1 MATTS
6 LWPIHNSGSK
16 AVKAIVRQVVEYAE
30 NEDKTKERAPA
41 KEKAST
47 ADPQATVK
55 SVMEYVSD
63 KNEGMKYVT
72 GINCTAEHAV
82 EEMMITKRRWPDKG
96 NRVLYHGYQSFMP
109 GEVTPEQ
116 AHRIGVK
123 LAQDLWSERFEVV
136 VATHLDRAHIH
147 NHYVI
152 NAMSFVDG
160 TKFIWDEEFPRM
172 QVRSDELCRAESLS
186 VLPPNQDNEAARH
199 IGAIHAGLKGTPTI
213 ESIVK
218 EDVDSCVLAASSLSE
233 WYRLMEAKGYRID
246 DSRKYLRVWPYGHT
260 KCIRIDRRYGSEY
273 TLEALEG
280 RILSHGLVAE
290 GVVEGENED
299 EAEEVRRLYEE
310 LRGRSESD
318 ERKSHGTTG
327 AGMETHKGK
336 QNPQTEKGRIKPYT
350 MQRSYKGS
358 SPLIAVQS
366 RLMLPIGIQITYL
379 RFIVRMGYRR
389 TPRQIAR
396 IHYLYREE
404 LTRLDHYI
412 AETRFL
418 IGDDIHTEAELRE
431 KMENTYR
438 EISQSKKALQRLY
451 RRSRE
456 HPEEKDSIVPQ
467 IRDMAAHLQEEK
479 KDYRLCQSIL
489 IRTETMCRKEVMV
502 ERLKEDP
509 AVAAK
514 QIEATEKQGNKGK
527 QNMEKAEERTKGG
540 ELYEQRS

>member
-30 NEDKTKERAPA
+30 NEDKTKERVPA
-41 KEKAST
+41 KEKASA

-55 SVMEYVSD
+55 SVMAYVSD

-273 TLEALEG
+273 TLEALES

-290 GVVEGENED
+290 GVSED
-299 EAEEVRRLYEE
+299 ESEEVRRLFEE
-310 LRGRSESD
+310 LRGSSEPD
-318 ERKSHGTTG
+318 ETNIPVVRRMS
-327 AGMETHKGK
+327 METPKGK
-336 QNPQTEKGRIKPYT
+336 QKPGAEKGRIKPYT
-350 MQRSYKGS
+350 LQRSYKGS
-358 SPLIAVQS
+358 SPLIVVHS

-389 TPRQIAR
+389 TPKQIAR

-418 IGDDIHTEAELRE
+418 IGNDIHTEAELRE
-431 KMENTYR
+431 KMDNTYR

-456 HPEEKDSIVPQ
+456 YPEEKDSIVPQ
-467 IRDMAAHLQEEK
+467 IRDMAAHLREEK
-479 KDYRLCQSIL
+479 KDYRICQSIL
-489 IRTETMCRKEVMV
+489 IRTETMSRKEAMV
-502 ERLKEDP
+502 ERLKDTP

-514 QIEATEKQGNKGK
+514 QIQTTEKQMGNKEK

-540 ELYEQRS
+540 ELYEQWS